1 MGIARLAV
9 VEGFIIFLE
18 VTSYHSFLVTL
29 HKNKLL
35 MMNTNLLK
43 CPFSL
48 KNEGKVVKK
57 DK

>member
-1 MGIARLAV
+1 MGIDRLAV

-18 VTSYHSFLVTL
+18 VTSYRSFLVTL

-35 MMNTNLLK
+35 MVNTNLLK

-57 DK
+57 DR